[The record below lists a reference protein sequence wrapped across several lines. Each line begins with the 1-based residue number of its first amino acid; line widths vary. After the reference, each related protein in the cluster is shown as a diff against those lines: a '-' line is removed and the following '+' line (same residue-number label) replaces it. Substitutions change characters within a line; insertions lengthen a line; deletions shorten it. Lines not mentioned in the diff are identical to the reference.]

1 VVTTV
6 PPHPLRKRLTLIG
19 YAAFILDGWNIVLI
33 PSLIRSIGND
43 FKQSDAAF
51 GLFFLLS
58 SLVYAFGS
66 WSSGAL
72 TERVGRRIVLPLS
85 VLALAL
91 GFIAE
96 AAAPTWTLLLAASLL
111 VSWGGGGIDGGMN
124 SLFLELYRDARG
136 GALSLLHVF
145 FSIGG
150 LVAPFVIGQLLSAGL
165 AWRLIML
172 GTAVVA
178 LPLVAF
184 LAVTPMPLG
193 LREVDSKSVS
203 TATARPGV
211 ASRVPF
217 VALAAAIAL
226 YVGSELAVSNWLVK
240 YQAGVPIATATAVLS
255 LFWAGLT
262 VGRLLSSWL
271 AERVDYFAFTISC
284 AGLAG
289 LTLFLAVL
297 TGPGLLPAA
306 ALFALT
312 GVLFGPIYPMII
324 ALGGNIYPNR
334 LAAVGGTLSAA
345 AVAGGTIYPPLMGL
359 LASTI
364 GLRAGMIGAAL
375 LGIPQ
380 VLALLVARLTAGQ
393 ATSDEAKRPV
403 QQPSATRIRRRR

>member
-1 VVTTV
+1 VTSV
-6 PPHPLRKRLTLIG
+6 PRDSLRGRLTLIG

-33 PSLIRSIGND
+33 PSLIRSVGQE
-43 FKQSDAAF
+43 FRQSDAAF

-72 TERVGRRIVLPLS
+72 TERIGRRIVLPLN
-85 VLALAL
+85 VLVFAL
-91 GFIAE
+91 GFAAE
-96 AAAPTWTLLLAASLL
+96 AAAPNWTLLLAASML
-111 VSWGGGGIDGGMN
+111 VGWGGGGIDGGIN
-124 SLFLELYRDARG
+124 SLFLDLYRDARG

-145 FSIGG
+145 FSVGG

-165 AWRLIML
+165 AWRAIVL
-172 GTAVVA
+172 GTAIVA

-184 LAVTPMPLG
+184 LAVSPMPAGRREAAPAAVDTAAGQRLG
-193 LREVDSKSVS
+193 PSG
-203 TATARPGV
+203 A
-211 ASRVPF
+211 PF

-240 YQAGVPIATATAVLS
+240 YLSGVPIATATAVLS

-262 VGRLLSSWL
+262 AGRLLSSWL
-271 AERVDYFAFTISC
+271 AERVEYFTFTMSS

-289 LTLFLAVL
+289 LALFLAVL
-297 TGPGLLPAA
+297 TGPALLPAA

-334 LAAVGGTLSAA
+334 PAAVGGGLSAA
-345 AVAGGTIYPPLMGL
+345 AVVGGTVYPPLMGL

-364 GLRAGMIGAAL
+364 GLRAGMIGAAF

-380 VLALLVARLTAGQ
+380 ILALLSARLAAGQ
-393 ATSDEAKRPV
+393 GRAEK
-403 QQPSATRIRRRR
+403 ATRPTPLQSAARVRRRR